1 MSSVLYSCRSCGKR
15 GLQLILSLGNMPL
28 ANALLTEEQLSQPEP
43 TYPLD
48 LVYCPS
54 CTLVQIT
61 ETVPPEVLFRE
72 YTYFSSFS
80 DTMLEHAQQLV
91 QHLIATLNLSSESL
105 VVELA
110 SNDGYLLQFF
120 LPAGIPVLGIEPA
133 SNVAEV
139 ARKKGIPTINEFF
152 DKQLALQLR
161 QQGKQADVI
170 IANNVLAHVADL
182 HGFVEGIRMLLKPDG
197 TAVFE
202 VAYVKDMID
211 ADAFDQ
217 IYHEHLCYY
226 SLTAL
231 NRLLESHQLRVV
243 GVEKIPTHGGSLRV
257 YVQHY
262 NGASPDSRV
271 EALLREEQ
279 SWGVHRFASYKS
291 FAERVQQRRQNL
303 VRLLQRLKADGH
315 RLAGYGAAA
324 KGTVLLNYFR
334 IGKDL
339 IDFIVDRNPHKQGRY
354 VPGVRLPI
362 YDPSKLLEEMPDYT
376 LILAWNWAEEIIK
389 QQSEYRQRG
398 GRFILPAPSVKIIEI
413 Q

>member
-182 HGFVEGIRMLLKPDG
+182 HGFVEGIRILLKPDG

-262 NGASPDSRV
+262 DGASPDSRV

-279 SWGVHRFASYKS
+279 LWGVHRFASYKS

-339 IDFIVDRNPHKQGRY
+339 IDFIVDRNPHKQGRF

-398 GRFILPAPSVKIIEI
+398 GRFILPAPSVKVI
-413 Q
+413 

>member
-1 MSSVLYSCRSCGKR
+1 MSSVLYSCRSCGKT

-28 ANALLTEEQLSQPEP
+28 ANALLTEEQLSQSEP

-91 QHLIATLNLSSESL
+91 QRLITALNLSSESL

-139 ARKKGIPTINEFF
+139 ARKKGISTINEFF
-152 DKQLALQLR
+152 DKRLALHLR

-231 NRLLESHQLRVV
+231 SHLLESHQLQVV

-262 NGASPDSRV
+262 NGTSLDSRV

-279 SWGVHRFASYKS
+279 SWGVHSFASYKS

-303 VRLLQRLKADGH
+303 VRLLQKLKADGH

-324 KGTVLLNYFR
+324 KGTVLLNYFQ

-389 QQSEYRQRG
+389 QQSEYYQRG
-398 GRFILPAPSVKIIEI
+398 GRFILPAPSVRVI
-413 Q
+413 